1 VCAVG
6 SQAMLT
12 ALKSVEKEVPVM
24 LDAVMETPDQEYLE
38 AAALHSAL
46 LRTAA
51 VGGGLI
57 AASAR

>member
-1 VCAVG
+1 
-6 SQAMLT
+6 MLT